1 MASGIDHVVIA
12 VPDPDAA
19 ADLLTDALGVA
30 FTSGGRHE
38 SLGTFNRIAFLGDA
52 YLELIGVWDEEMAVT
67 WPVGAAAVAALRLG
81 GGFATYA
88 LLEEHL
94 PARVAALQA
103 AGSRIGLVVRG
114 SRLRPDGDLVE
125 WWAATPAQLG
135 PELPPFLIQ
144 HAYSGTE
151 WGLEA
156 MAGRRTF
163 VHPIGS
169 TVRLAALE
177 IPVADPAAVA
187 AACAAEV
194 GMSFSGGRPA
204 LARVGPQR
212 VQLVDRDPR
221 GGGAR
226 ILLRAGAPGQ
236 AFSLAGVL
244 FAIEPPWAP

>member
-1 MASGIDHVVIA
+1 MASGIDHLVIA

-19 ADLLTDALGVA
+19 ADLLTDALGIA
-30 FTSGGRHE
+30 FSGGGRHE
-38 SLGTFNRIAFLGDA
+38 NLGTFNRIAFLGDA
-52 YLELIGVWDEEMAVT
+52 YLELLGVSDAELALT
-67 WPVGAAAVAALRLG
+67 WPVGAAGVEALKGG

-88 LLEEHL
+88 LLENDL
-94 PARVAALQA
+94 QASVAALQA
-103 AGSRIGLVVRG
+103 GGSSIGGAVHGSRR
-114 SRLRPDGDLVE
+114 RPGGDLVE
-125 WWAATPAQLG
+125 WWAATPPRLG

-144 HAYSGTE
+144 HAYRGEE
-151 WGLEA
+151 WGPEA
-156 MAGRRTF
+156 IAARRAF

-169 TVRLAALE
+169 PVRLAALE

-204 LARVGPQR
+204 LARVGPHR
-212 VQLVDRDPR
+212 VQLVRGDPR

-226 ILLRAGAPGQ
+226 IVLRADAPDR

-244 FAIEPPWAP
+244 FAIEPAWAP

>member
-88 LLEEHL
+88 LLEEDL

-135 PELPPFLIQ
+135 PDLPPFLIQ
-144 HAYSGTE
+144 HAYRGTE
-151 WGLEA
+151 WGPEA
-156 MAGRRTF
+156 MAARRVF

-169 TVRLAALE
+169 AMRLAALE
-177 IPVADPAAVA
+177 IRLDDPSQLAASCKLCVGIGFDQVDGAFEAAV
-187 AACAAEV
+187 
-194 GMSFSGGRPA
+194 
-204 LARVGPQR
+204 GPHSVR
-212 VQLVDRDPR
+212 
-221 GGGAR
+221 
-226 ILLRAGAPGQ
+226 LRAGAKDRH
-236 AFSLAGVL
+236 AATLALRADGGITAEFTLSGVRL
-244 FAIEPPWAP
+244 VVGPRS